1 MRSGGRQLDKTGQ
14 TRKSAYERLGGDDGV
29 RALVEVFYDIIEQED
44 YAAEL
49 HLLHRRGFGT
59 AHSREEQFNYLSGF
73 LGGPQRY
80 VMKHGHARLK
90 EIHEHVPIGPG
101 MRDLWL
107 RCMSEAIA
115 RRGLDEDLAPLLM
128 RHFKA
133 AAETARNQD

>member
-1 MRSGGRQLDKTGQ
+1 MSDAARGQ
-14 TRKSAYERLGGDDGV
+14 KSAYERLGGDEGL
-29 RALVEVFYDIIEQED
+29 RALVEAFYDIIEQEG

-49 HLLHRRGFGT
+49 HLLHRRGFGV

-80 VMKHGHARLK
+80 LMKHGHARLK
-90 EIHEHVPIGPG
+90 EIHEHVPIGPE

-107 RCMSEAIA
+107 RCMGEAIG
-115 RRGLDEDLAPLLM
+115 RVGLDDELASLLM

-133 AAETARNQD
+133 AAETARNMD